1 VTHPTL
7 QWARSAIGKGDT
19 RARLAERV
27 ATYLRQQLPEDHI
40 VLALHAA
47 RDGARVPVLVIGRDR
62 VVVVEPRDEDG
73 DLLCYQD
80 HWYRSE
86 AGRLTETISDPP
98 SVRAHEHAL
107 RVRNDLG
114 TGGFMNVQ
122 IEPIVV
128 LTKGRPDDVRSS
140 SVPVIAGLDPLV
152 RHILSRRVSST
163 DRVRTLALAAALS
176 RNITLTGV

>member
-1 VTHPTL
+1 M
-7 QWARSAIGKGDT
+7 
-19 RARLAERV
+19 
-27 ATYLRQQLPEDHI
+27 

-47 RDGARVPVLVIGRDR
+47 RDGGARVPVVVIGRDR

-86 AGRLTETISDPP
+86 AGRLTEAISDPP
-98 SVRAHEHAL
+98 SVRAHENAARL
-107 RVRNDLG
+107 RNDFG

-128 LTKGRPDDVRSS
+128 LTRGRPDDVRSS

-163 DRVRTLALAAALS
+163 DRVRTLALAAALA
-176 RNITLTGV
+176 RNITLSGV

>member
-1 VTHPTL
+1 VTHPL
-7 QWARSAIGKGDT
+7 HWARSAIGKGDT

-27 ATYLRQQLPEDHI
+27 ATYLRQQLPEDHV

-47 RDGARVPVLVIGRDR
+47 RDGGRVPVLVIGRDR
-62 VVVVEPRDEDG
+62 VVVVEPRDEEG
-73 DLLCYQD
+73 ELLCYQD
-80 HWYRSE
+80 HWYRSV
-86 AGRLTETISDPP
+86 AGRLTETLSDPP
-98 SVRAHEHAL
+98 SLRAHENAS

-114 TGGFMNVQ
+114 TGGYMNVQ
-122 IEPIVV
+122 IEPVVV
-128 LTKGRPDDVRSS
+128 LTRGKPDDVRSS

-163 DRVRTLALAAALS
+163 DRVRTLALAAALA